1 MLANSLGENIIL
13 TVTLFLQFFWMV
25 TDTYREGTIKEMR
38 KWSYEIYSTFL
49 AERAVS
55 ISFSFPKL
63 LEWADVMVS
72 LTIHYPKFPPKKH
85 YSTFT

>member
-1 MLANSLGENIIL
+1 
-13 TVTLFLQFFWMV
+13 MV

-55 ISFSFPKL
+55 ISLSFTKL
-63 LEWADVMVS
+63 LEWADAMVS
-72 LTIHYPKFPPKKH
+72 LTIHYPKFPPKKTLFH
-85 YSTFT
+85 IHIAFSVYYGSVI